1 MTHTDTVS
9 RPSSDHRHVAPSRP
23 AAAEPQP
30 EFPREPRSP
39 DLARR
44 SIDVAISLA
53 ALVALTPV
61 FLVLAAIIKAT
72 SKGPVFYQQ
81 TRVGQNR
88 RDGQRRN
95 GAAAGPTDRRRTD
108 RRGARAYGRPFRIY
122 KFRTMVVNAE
132 EYGPQW
138 SSRSDP
144 RITPV
149 GRFLRL
155 TRLDETPQFL
165 NVLKGDMSIIGPRPE
180 RPFFVDQFAEN
191 IPAYSERLR
200 VRPGIT
206 GRAQVNLDYDS
217 SIDDV
222 KKKLEQDLEYV
233 RNRSLLQDFKI
244 LLRTIGVV
252 VTGKGAC

>member
-1 MTHTDTVS
+1 
-9 RPSSDHRHVAPSRP
+9 
-23 AAAEPQP
+23 
-30 EFPREPRSP
+30 
-39 DLARR
+39 
-44 SIDVAISLA
+44 
-53 ALVALTPV
+53 
-61 FLVLAAIIKAT
+61 
-72 SKGPVFYQQ
+72 
-81 TRVGQNR
+81 
-88 RDGQRRN
+88 
-95 GAAAGPTDRRRTD
+95 
-108 RRGARAYGRPFRIY
+108 
-122 KFRTMVVNAE
+122 MVVNAE

-180 RPFFVDQFAEN
+180 RPFFVDLFAEN
-191 IPAYSERLR
+191 IPAYAERLR